1 MAVDA
6 LRTGGDLAPAGAAT
20 LRALLDS
27 PLDTASSQALDAL
40 VAAALDR
47 TLDRHV
53 RLAAFDAL
61 SELPATVRD
70 PVAHLL
76 QQDPD
81 AGLKALASERPHD
94 AGAAEAA
101 WQDALDGRVP
111 DDPGSLQDAVRLRAG
126 SAPLIALQ
134 KLVDA
139 VRVREADASGE
150 RQAGWRQLRGSLH
163 QALALRGSRVAV
175 YDLRETMEQARGP
188 LPPSFLAALHVVGDE
203 TCLEPL
209 AAAWTA
215 GAEAGWR
222 HQVEAAFHAIVKREK
237 ISRRGALWKR
247 LRARYPEFVGRF
259 AQPAR

>member
-1 MAVDA
+1 M
-6 LRTGGDLAPAGAAT
+6 LKPPAGTSFGKLAT
-20 LRALLDS
+20 FLKKG
-27 PLDTASSQALDAL
+27 ASLES
-40 VAAALDR
+40 
-47 TLDRHV
+47 
-53 RLAAFDAL
+53 
-61 SELPATVRD
+61 
-70 PVAHLL
+70 
-76 QQDPD
+76 
-81 AGLKALASERPHD
+81 
-94 AGAAEAA
+94 
-101 WQDALDGRVP
+101 
-111 DDPGSLQDAVRLRAG
+111 
-126 SAPLIALQ
+126 
-134 KLVDA
+134 
-139 VRVREADASGE
+139 
-150 RQAGWRQLRGSLH
+150 RGSGAKNQELH

-215 GAEAGWR
+215 SAEAGWR